1 MMPLSLEG
9 TMADVL
15 CFGNLQFDVLCRPVA
30 SLPAPGELR
39 PIDHIDFALSGNG
52 GNVAMAL
59 ARLGI
64 AVDLAGYSGADA
76 VGESFRR
83 TLAAQGVGLR
93 ALLRHPTAS
102 TGTSVIAVSPSGERT
117 VMFVNGSNRCFDLD
131 IVPDAWLEG
140 VRVVSVGS
148 LFVLPLFTQDA
159 LASLFQRAHDHGA
172 VTMLNICP
180 VPHATNL
187 DALTKVL
194 SVTDYFV
201 LSQHEGR
208 QLVGTDEPER
218 ILEVLDART
227 RGRVILTLAERG
239 CCLRLG
245 ESFDYIPAETVEAVD
260 CTGAGD
266 AFVAGL
272 IAGIVTG
279 RRVAEAARLGC
290 TVASFAVTG
299 PGAYPRIP
307 ALSQMEHSLSR
318 QWQMTGEAHARE

>member
-1 MMPLSLEG
+1 
-9 TMADVL
+9 MADVL

-39 PIDHIDFALSGNG
+39 RIDHIDFALSGNG
-52 GNVAMAL
+52 GNVAMGL

-64 AVDLAGYSGADA
+64 VVDLAGYSGADA
-76 VGESFRR
+76 VGESFRG

-93 ALLRHPTAS
+93 ALLRHPTTS

-117 VMFVNGSNRCFDLD
+117 VLFVNGSNSCFDLD
-131 IVPDAWLEG
+131 TVPDAWLEG
-140 VRVVSVGS
+140 VRVVSAGS
-148 LFVLPLFTQDA
+148 VFVLPQFTQDA
-159 LASLFQRAHDHGA
+159 LASLFRRAHDHGA
-172 VTMLNICP
+172 VTMLNTCP
-180 VPHATNL
+180 VPEATSL

-201 LSQHEGR
+201 LSGHEGR

-227 RGRVILTLAERG
+227 RGTVILTLGERG
-239 CCLRLG
+239 CCLPVG
-245 ESFDYIPAETVEAVD
+245 EGFEYIPAETVEAVD

-272 IAGIVTG
+272 IAGIVAG
-279 RRVAEAARLGC
+279 GPLAEAARLGC
-290 TVASFAVTG
+290 KVASYAVTG

-307 ALSQMEHSLSR
+307 ALSQLDHRLSR
-318 QWQMTGEAHARE
+318 QRQMTGDEHARE